1 MQKNKTY
8 NEIDLVQMFKAIWE
22 HILGIIFVTLIGGV
36 IAFAFTSLF
45 ISPKYTAT
53 ATMYVN
59 NSSFSFGSTS
69 FSISS
74 GELSAANTLVDVYSE
89 ILKSRTTLE
98 EVISEAD
105 LPYTHD
111 ELREMIMVQDVT
123 GTGIFSVSVESPS
136 PMEAEKIANTVAKVL
151 PDRIADIVDGASVR
165 IVDNAIVPAHRSSP
179 DYIKNT
185 AIGLLLGF
193 LLSAGL
199 VAMKDILVTQADTV
213 IRSSDELKALYP
225 DIPILAAIPDM
236 RKAGKKGYYYS
247 SYYDEGNDK
256 GKRRAK

>member
-1 MQKNKTY
+1 MNRNGQRD
-8 NEIDLVQMFKAIWE
+8 EIDLVQLFKALWK
-22 HILGIIFVTLIGGV
+22 HALAILVVTLVGGV
-36 IAFAFTSLF
+36 VAFLATLTM
-45 ISPKYTAT
+45 ITPKYTAT

-59 NSSFSFGSTS
+59 NSSFSFGNTS

-98 EVISEAD
+98 EVIAEAEI
-105 LPYTHD
+105 PYKYTTLSD
-111 ELREMIMVQDVT
+111 MVSVNDVS
-123 GTGIFSVSVESPS
+123 GTGIFSVSVESES
-136 PMEAEKIANTVAKVL
+136 PMEAELIANTIAKVL

-165 IVDNAIVPAHRSSP
+165 IVDYAIVPAHRSSP
-179 DYIKNT
+179 SYVKNT
-185 AIGLLLGF
+185 AIGLLIGF

-213 IRSSDELKALYP
+213 IRSSDELKALFP

-236 RKAGKKGYYYS
+236 HKVGKKGYYYS
-247 SYYDEGNDK
+247 SYYDEGKNN
-256 GKRRAK
+256 GRRMK